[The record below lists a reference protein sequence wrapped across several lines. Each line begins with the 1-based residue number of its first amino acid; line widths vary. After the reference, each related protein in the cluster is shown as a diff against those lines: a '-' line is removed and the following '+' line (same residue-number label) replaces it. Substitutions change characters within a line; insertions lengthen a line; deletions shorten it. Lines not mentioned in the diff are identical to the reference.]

1 MESQN
6 CPEVSGHCPFEGQ
19 RRRGNRVAT
28 GLDWQRRSCSNRG
41 RCSPWPLALSKVGPG
56 MGNSR
61 AASVFSPPK
70 ISRTPIPDFSATS
83 NVTLTLLY
91 AHISLLCME
100 SGGINYP
107 PKDTDARAATLGTL
121 GVFDSY
127 ERGPRNALAAPTID
141 DGATNKMRFQS
152 HQVD

>member
-1 MESQN
+1 MLQ
-6 CPEVSGHCPFEGQ
+6 SGQVQPPG
-19 RRRGNRVAT
+19 
-28 GLDWQRRSCSNRG
+28 
-41 RCSPWPLALSKVGPG
+41 PWLFPKLALAWSTPG
-56 MGNSR
+56 LRVS
-61 AASVFSPPK
+61 SPPK
-70 ISRTPIPDFSATS
+70 ISRIPIPDFSATS
-83 NVTLTLLY
+83 DATLTLLY

-107 PKDTDARAATLGTL
+107 PKDTDARAAALGAL
-121 GVFDSY
+121 GVFESY